1 MMEDASLLFVSDV
14 GHSAS
19 PHEVPLGVC
28 HRHHGPHHGGPVVVL
43 EARHG
48 GGRAGVDPGASHAL
62 AGGQRDA
69 AGVVVILAERQ
80 VRSLDVNQLGLV
92 WRQHLRPLLSN
103 DSSAVVLSMMCLV
116 VLVVTAAAAFLR
128 SVGKV

>member
-1 MMEDASLLFVSDV
+1 MEDASLLFVSDV

-92 WRQHLRPLLSN
+92 WRQHL
-103 DSSAVVLSMMCLV
+103 
-116 VLVVTAAAAFLR
+116 
-128 SVGKV
+128 